1 MVLQKFSDVLNY
13 MLVTVYHKI
22 LRVEED
28 FLQRGVGAGLTVR
41 EMHMIEYIGRAGA
54 EGRNLSET
62 ADFLDVARPSV
73 TVAVRKLEQK
83 GFLIK
88 NGCAQDG
95 RVVKV
100 TLTRDGRKVFMLHMH
115 FHMVLV
121 RELESE
127 LCEEEKHVLVRVI
140 NKLDDFFEK
149 SIEATT

>member
-1 MVLQKFSDVLNY
+1 LQGFTEVLNG

-28 FLQRGVGAGLTVR
+28 FLQKGPGTGLTIR
-41 EMHMIEYIGRAGA
+41 EMHTIEYIGRAGA
-54 EGRNLSET
+54 EGRTLSEI

-83 GFLIK
+83 GFLNK
-88 NGCAQDG
+88 NGCIQDG
-95 RVVKV
+95 RVVRV

-115 FHMVLV
+115 FHMVMV
-121 RELESE
+121 KEIENE
-127 LCEEEKHVLVRVI
+127 LCEEEKNVLVRVI
-140 NKLDDFFEK
+140 TKLDKFFEK

>member
-1 MVLQKFSDVLNY
+1 MQGFTEVLNG

-28 FLQRGVGAGLTVR
+28 FLQKGPGTGLTIR
-41 EMHMIEYIGRAGA
+41 EMHTIEYIGRAGA
-54 EGRNLSET
+54 EGRTLSEI

-83 GFLIK
+83 GFLNK
-88 NGCAQDG
+88 NGCIQDG
-95 RVVKV
+95 RVVRV

-115 FHMVLV
+115 FHMVMV
-121 RELESE
+121 KEIENE
-127 LCEEEKHVLVRVI
+127 LCEEEKNVLVRVI
-140 NKLDDFFEK
+140 TKLDKFFEK